1 MYILIKI
8 TVICFKFSFN
18 SRSYTLT
25 FSPALD
31 NDNYWLLKIL
41 FEFKLYHFTSHFN
54 SDSISNRCYQLV
66 KRTSKIIFWI
76 WCNTS
81 NFIFIVWFNCQSW
94 KKGLNLI
101 TNRLYIINIFTIL
114 VQFHDHR
121 QNLLHP
127 WNLLVAGKLFC
138 HFFHFGLI

>member
-1 MYILIKI
+1 MRLQKRQKQGLNYIKS
-8 TVICFKFSFN
+8 VNRPFN
-18 SRSYTLT
+18 
-25 FSPALD
+25 
-31 NDNYWLLKIL
+31 WLLKTF

-76 WCNTS
+76 WCNTF

-94 KKGLNLI
+94 KKGQNLI

-114 VQFHDHR
+114 VRFHGHR

-127 WNLLVAGKLFC
+127 WNLLVVDKLFC
-138 HFFHFGLI
+138 HFFHFELI